1 MIAEIA
7 LALEQARYP
16 ERFTR
21 DGQRL
26 ELKATSYRPARAAS
40 WQQRARAPHPDEETR
55 LAAVLS
61 VLVKLREA
69 ELEIIK
75 AATEIAEAMK
85 GNR

>member
-1 MIAEIA
+1 MKEAIA

-16 ERFTR
+16 SVSTR
-21 DGQRL
+21 VVTACLAIVHTCNIAGGPRKRRD
-26 ELKATSYRPARAAS
+26 
-40 WQQRARAPHPDEETR
+40 PHPDEETR

-75 AATEIAEAMK
+75 TATEIAEAMK